1 MRLPFSSSR
10 SRGQE
15 QSNASSRRSSLD
27 ENSEDQY
34 VRGDTDPNNSEISG
48 QSNSVPVNTP
58 ATSYSSYSSYT
69 AKDGKKSGVYE
80 LSGMLI

>member
-1 MRLPFSSSR
+1 M
-10 SRGQE
+10 
-15 QSNASSRRSSLD
+15 
-27 ENSEDQY
+27 
-34 VRGDTDPNNSEISG
+34 RGDTDPNNSEISG

-80 LSGMLI
+80 LSGMLILILIFRWADMTIFSR